1 MFSSIETAGYYNR
14 ENVWVVVTV
23 DNGKMDWLS
32 MWETKA
38 EAVEAL
44 REWVD
49 EWKPEFAMVI
59 KSPYAAAAE

>member
-14 ENVWVVVTV
+14 ENIWVVVTV

-44 REWVD
+44 RERVD
-49 EWKPEFAMVI
+49 EWDPEFAMVI
-59 KSPYAAAAE
+59 ESPYAAAAE